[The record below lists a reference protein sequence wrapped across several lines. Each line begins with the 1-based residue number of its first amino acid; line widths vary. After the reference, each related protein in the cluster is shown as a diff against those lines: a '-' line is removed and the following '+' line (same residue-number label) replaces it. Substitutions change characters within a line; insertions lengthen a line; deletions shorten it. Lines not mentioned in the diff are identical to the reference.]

1 MLTVTQLD
9 HWNYFFNSFIMTRTP
24 ITSYNE
30 KRVIRSE
37 KFFRKNIKE
46 ELNPMKNNGPG
57 RRFSY
62 DIWTNVGSFDAQ
74 YYTSDQLQYVD
85 FLSGFNHIESCVLP
99 DGKKNRGGGDRDNDK
114 FWGQVNDMNKAI
126 RVWQGLN
133 YTFAEIFDA
142 LREFSNNG
150 QITPGKLMNPD
161 KYEYVGFVKY
171 KGKSLYI
178 EDYRVLDLKKLRSVP
193 STKVTIA
200 FNLKDKW
207 NSLNDYHHSA
217 YIKFPQKY
225 INAADVTEKFMKPNP
240 NMYAT

>member
-1 MLTVTQLD
+1 
-9 HWNYFFNSFIMTRTP
+9 MTTKP
-24 ITSYNE
+24 ISPYTE

-37 KFFRKNIKE
+37 QFFRKNIKE
-46 ELNPMKNNGPG
+46 EFNPLKNNGEG
-57 RRFSY
+57 RRLSY

-74 YYTSDQLQYVD
+74 YYTADKLQYVD

-99 DGKKNRGGGDRDNDK
+99 EGKYNKGGGRRDNGI
-114 FWGQVNDMNKAI
+114 FWGQVNDMNQAI
-126 RVWQGLN
+126 KVWQGLN

-142 LREFSNNG
+142 LRQFSNNG
-150 QITPGKLMNPD
+150 EITPGKLMNPD
-161 KYEYVGFVKY
+161 KYEYVGFIKY
-171 KGKSLYI
+171 KGKWSLDI
-178 EDYRVLDLKKLRSVP
+178 ESYRVLDLKKLRSVP

-225 INAADVTEKFMKPNP
+225 INAADVTEKFMKSDPD
-240 NMYAT
+240 MYAT